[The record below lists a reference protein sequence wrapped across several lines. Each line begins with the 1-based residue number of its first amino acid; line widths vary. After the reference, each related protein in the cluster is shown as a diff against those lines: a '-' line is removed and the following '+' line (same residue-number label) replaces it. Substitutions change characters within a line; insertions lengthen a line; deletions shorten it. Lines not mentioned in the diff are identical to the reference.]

1 MVSASRS
8 LVVDA
13 NIREITDEEIAFYE
27 ENGWVKLDR
36 LVSPELADEL
46 RRVVVDMPTQDRQ
59 RLAKNGVEPF
69 RSLMFSEKMGQ
80 NAQRL
85 ANRRRFTDREIAMR
99 YRTDL
104 IASKSPGG
112 APTKYHQDSAEHGSD
127 RVGEMQFWLAL
138 VDITPEMG
146 AMRFLSGIHREGP
159 LGSCF
164 NKDAGDVLE
173 QYPKLLDL
181 YPLSAPLH
189 YQPGDATV
197 HHGYMLHGAP
207 RNATERD
214 RLAYLFSYVPAD
226 TRWWNGHTGNS
237 GSERVLLRD
246 EEYPVIAPRQE
257 ARR

>member
-1 MVSASRS
+1 MVSAARS
-8 LVVDA
+8 LDVDA
-13 NIREITDEEIAFYE
+13 NIREITDEEVAFYE
-27 ENGWVKLDR
+27 ENGWVKLER
-36 LVSPELADEL
+36 LVSPELADAL

-59 RLAKNGVEPF
+59 KLAKKGVEPF
-69 RSLMFSEKMGQ
+69 RSLMFSATMGQ

-85 ANRRRFTDREIAMR
+85 ANRRRFTDSEIALR
-99 YRTDL
+99 YRTDQ

-112 APTKYHQDSAEHGSD
+112 APTPYHQDSAEHGSD

-138 VDITPEMG
+138 VEITPEMG

-173 QYPKLLDL
+173 QYPKLPAL
-181 YPLSAPLH
+181 YPLSPPLH

-207 RNATERD
+207 TNATERD

-246 EEYPVIAPRQE
+246 EDYPVISPRQE
-257 ARR
+257 ARS

>member
-1 MVSASRS
+1 MVSAARS

-13 NIREITDEEIAFYE
+13 HIREITDEEIAFYE
-27 ENGWVKLDR
+27 EHGWVKLER

-46 RRVVVDMPTQDRQ
+46 RRVVVALPPQERQ
-59 RLAKNGVEPF
+59 RLAKKGVEPF
-69 RSLMFSEKMGQ
+69 RALMFSATMGQ

-85 ANRRRFTDREIAMR
+85 ANRRRFTDRAIALR

-104 IASKSPGG
+104 IASKAPGG

-138 VDITPEMG
+138 VEITPEMG
-146 AMRFLSGIHREGP
+146 AMRFLSGIQREGP

-173 QYPKLLDL
+173 QYPNLLDL

-207 RNATERD
+207 TNATERE

-226 TRWWNGHTGNS
+226 TRWWGGHTGNS
-237 GSERVLLRD
+237 GSERVLLSD
-246 EEYPVIAPRQE
+246 EEYPVIAPRQD